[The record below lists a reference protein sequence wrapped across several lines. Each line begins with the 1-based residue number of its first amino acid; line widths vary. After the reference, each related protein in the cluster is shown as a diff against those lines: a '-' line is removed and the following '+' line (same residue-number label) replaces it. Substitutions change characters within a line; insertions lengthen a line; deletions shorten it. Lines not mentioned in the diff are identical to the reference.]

1 MKIPILVF
9 DFDGTIA
16 DTHHFIVQISNQL
29 AKEYNF
35 SQMTSEE
42 AEMLKD
48 KTTQEIIKHL
58 NVPFLKIP
66 AILARAKLEFSKG
79 VDALSPFAGLKE
91 ILWDLKRSGIAL
103 GILSSNSLENVARFL
118 ENNQINMFDFIQ
130 TTTKVWSKDT
140 SLRKLMKQRGFSAQ
154 EVLYVGDEVRDITA
168 AKRLGVRVAAVT
180 WGYNSSNAL
189 KKHQPDFLLDKPQD
203 LLKFLS

>member
-180 WGYNSSNAL
+180 WGYNYSNCL